1 MTPNVTGTRS
11 AVDQDCC
18 TLFGVAN
25 TVARYSDRVDKM
37 IDESISVAYIAAVE
51 MAVEGEFG
59 LFQIASLATRV
70 SDTPG

>member
-1 MTPNVTGTRS
+1 
-11 AVDQDCC
+11 
-18 TLFGVAN
+18 
-25 TVARYSDRVDKM
+25 M

>member
-1 MTPNVTGTRS
+1 MTPNVTGTRR
-11 AVDQDCC
+11 AFVDKDCCC

-51 MAVEGEFG
+51 MAVEGEFV
-59 LFQIASLATRV
+59 V
-70 SDTPG
+70 SNCVIGDTCL